1 MKKDSVFKIT
11 QSPINSLIT
20 NIDNGDIA
28 LPDLQRPFVWDNAKV
43 RDLFDSLYNGL
54 PIGMLILWKINQND
68 ADFQPIG
75 ILDKNTTPSNLIIDG
90 QQRLTAL
97 YSVMMGR
104 EVIDKDYKKKFIKIA
119 FNPFE
124 EIFEV
129 QNSSIVKNPIWV
141 SNITDVFQG
150 DIFNFMDSYFERLND
165 KIPDIDEDEKVK
177 IRNNIN
183 SLTSL
188 NSYQFSSIELSHT
201 LSMEE
206 ISEIFVRINSQG
218 KELNKS
224 DFIFTLMSIY
234 WPDGK
239 NALENFSKDAKT
251 PSISNNSSFNVIN
264 AQPTNENL
272 LRTMISYSFLRGR
285 LKYAYLIL
293 KGRNLDNKTTTEEE
307 RNKNFNILKEGLEV
321 TLNLTY
327 WHDYISIIQS
337 SGFVNDNLIRSKN
350 ALYQTY
356 ALYLLGR
363 CKFNLSHIELES
375 VIRRWFVF
383 SILTKRYGGSPESVI
398 EKELSHFRD
407 NTDLV
412 GILTDIM
419 DNELT
424 MDYWNISLPPT
435 LESSQPGNN
444 NTYSVYKACKVFEGN
459 NILFSEIKLNDYL
472 GPNVKSPK
480 KLIEHHHI
488 FPKNYLKTVKSMKQ
502 PQFNQIANMI
512 YIDYHKNIEISDYPP
527 HEYWQDILSK
537 CTDNTRKFIEN
548 NYVEVYDLP
557 KEFWN
562 MDYFD
567 FLEERRKLMA
577 KSIHEY
583 FEKL

>member
-1 MKKDSVFKIT
+1 MKRDSVFKIT
-11 QSPINSLIT
+11 QSPVNSLIT

-43 RDLFDSLYNGL
+43 RDLFDSLYKGL

-68 ADFQPIG
+68 NDFQPIG
-75 ILDKNTTPSNLIIDG
+75 ILDKNTTPSSLIIDG

-104 EVIDKDYKKKFIKIA
+104 EVIDKNDKNKLIKIA

-124 EIFEV
+124 EVFEV
-129 QNSSIVKNPIWV
+129 QNSSIVKDPIWV
-141 SNITDVFQG
+141 SNITDIFQG
-150 DIFNFMDSYFERLND
+150 DIFNFMQEYFNRLEE
-165 KIPDIDEDEKVK
+165 KIPNLNEEEKVR

-188 NSYQFSSIELSHT
+188 TSYQFSSIELSHT

-224 DFIFTLMSIY
+224 DFIFTLMSLY
-234 WPDGK
+234 WPEGK
-239 NALENFSKDAKT
+239 NLLEKFSKEAKI
-251 PSISNNSSFNVIN
+251 PSISSNSSYNVIN

-293 KGRNLDNKTTTEEE
+293 KGRNLDDKTTSDEE
-307 RNKNFNILKEGLEV
+307 RKKNFNTLKEGLEV
-321 TLNLTY
+321 TLNLVY
-327 WHDYISIIQS
+327 WHDFISIIQS

-363 CKFNLSHIELES
+363 CKYNIAHMDLES
-375 VIRRWFVF
+375 VIRKWFVF
-383 SILTKRYGGSPESVI
+383 SILTRRYGGSPESVI
-398 EKELSHFRD
+398 ERELSNFRD
-407 NTDLV
+407 NQNLIGV
-412 GILTDIM
+412 LTEIM
-419 DNELT
+419 NSELT
-424 MDYWNISLPPT
+424 SDYWKITLPPT
-435 LESSQPGNN
+435 LKSSQAGNN
-444 NTYSVYKACKVFEGN
+444 NTYNVYKACKVFEGN

-472 GPNVKSPK
+472 GPTVKSPK

-488 FPKNYLKTVKSMKQ
+488 FPKNYLKKEKKLNQT
-502 PQFNQIANMI
+502 QFNQIANMI
-512 YIDYHKNIEISDYPP
+512 YIDYHKNIEISDKPP
-527 HEYWQDILSK
+527 HEYWNEILNK
-537 CTDNTRKFIEN
+537 CTENTRKFIEN
-548 NYVEVYDLP
+548 NYVTAYDLP
-557 KEFWN
+557 EEFWN
-562 MDYFD
+562 MDYFE
-567 FLEERRKLMA
+567 FLESRRNLMA
-577 KSIHEY
+577 KSIHKY
-583 FEKL
+583 FEML